1 MKRFEIFFDNPLQKT
16 SSPADTAN
24 RRAKTNYNSAAK
36 LKTRATARP
45 SVITAWMLEA
55 SITEYLAMSLRNLN
69 IAPRAFLGFAFIAL
83 LVIGLGVFAVSR
95 MSIIR
100 QASVDMESTQ
110 LPSVGYLGNLTENV
124 LRLRILSFRVLVNR
138 DASALQEAQ
147 TRIGALIDKVRTAQ
161 SSYAAL
167 PATPEEAA
175 LYKTFTATL
184 DSYMQAQSQMLE
196 LSRQDKLDELRA
208 LINTRIKDGTDQ
220 MGEQLNKLIALNNS
234 DAKAASVVAGEHY
247 SSAITGIVVV
257 AVIAALLTVLLAWLL
272 TRSIVTPLNRALQVA
287 QTIAGGNLTTAIE
300 IDGQDEPARLL
311 GALSEMQSNLRKT
324 IEQIA
329 GSATQLGA
337 AAEELSTVTQEAS
350 RGMQQQN
357 NEIEQAATAVNEMTA
372 AVEEVARNA
381 VSTSEASNQSTQ
393 AAREGRDRVVE
404 TVNAIQT
411 MTHDVQNT
419 SLMIEGLATQGRDI
433 GKVLDVIRAI
443 AEQTNLLALNAAIEA
458 ARAGEAGRGFAV
470 VADEVRAL
478 AHRTAQSTQEIE
490 KMVAGIQNGTGEA
503 VSSMAQSNQRTQ
515 STLAMARAAGV
526 ALEQITQSIHLINER
541 NLVIAS
547 ASEEQ
552 AQVSREVDRNLVN
565 IRDLATQSAAG
576 ANQTSAATHELSRLA
591 VNLNAMVARF
601 VI

>member
-1 MKRFEIFFDNPLQKT
+1 
-16 SSPADTAN
+16 
-24 RRAKTNYNSAAK
+24 
-36 LKTRATARP
+36 
-45 SVITAWMLEA
+45 
-55 SITEYLAMSLRNLN
+55 MSLRNLN

-83 LVIGLGVFAVSR
+83 LVIVLGVFAVNR
-95 MSIIR
+95 MTSIH
-100 QASVDMESTQ
+100 QASIEMETTQ
-110 LPSVGYLGNLTENV
+110 LPSVGFLGNLTENV
-124 LRLRILSFRVLVNR
+124 LRMRILSFRVLVNR
-138 DASALQEAQ
+138 DPAALQEAQ
-147 TRIGALIDKVRTAQ
+147 TRIGVLVDKVRSAQ
-161 SSYAAL
+161 ASYAAL
-167 PATPEEAA
+167 SASPEEAA
-175 LYKTFTATL
+175 LYKTFTVTL
-184 DSYMQAQSQMLE
+184 DNYMQAQNQMLE
-196 LSRQDKLDELRA
+196 LSRQNKLDEMRT
-208 LINTRIKDGTDQ
+208 LINTRIKEGTDQ
-220 MGEQLNKLIALNNS
+220 MGEQLNKLVALNNS
-234 DAKAASVVAGEHY
+234 DAKTASAAAGDLY
-247 SSAITGIVVV
+247 RSAITGIVAV
-257 AVIAALLTVLLAWLL
+257 AVIAALMTVLLAWLL
-272 TRSIVTPLNRALQVA
+272 TRSIVTPLNRALLAA
-287 QTIAGGNLTTAIE
+287 QTIAGGNLTNVIE
-300 IDGQDEPARLL
+300 VDGTDEPARLL
-311 GALSEMQSNLRKT
+311 NALSAMQASLRKT

-337 AAEELSTVTQEAS
+337 AAEELSTVTHEAS
-350 RGMQQQN
+350 RGLQQQT

-404 TVNAIQT
+404 TVGAIQT

-419 SLMIEGLATQGRDI
+419 SVMIEGLAAQGRDI

-490 KMVAGIQNGTGEA
+490 KMVAGIQNGTGQA
-503 VSSMAQSNQRTQ
+503 VSSMQQSNQRTQ
-515 STLAMARAAGV
+515 STLEMARAAGV
-526 ALEQITQSIHLINER
+526 ALEQITQSIQLINER

-565 IRDLATQSAAG
+565 IRDLATQSATG

-591 VNLNAMVARF
+591 VDLNAMVARF